1 MGKNIW
7 KELQEM
13 KEQEKKRNE
22 ENKNLE
28 EDKEEL
34 IDKEKTTEVL
44 KKKSEIIY
52 KQDDN
57 NEKNNELQEN
67 EDKEEVFPVE
77 DNYSEENINSIEE
90 TGINPIKEENKEE
103 FIKEVKDI
111 VDTQNI
117 KIKENTTSIIQIK
130 VDKLIPYDA
139 NSEVF
144 GEYTEEEKEALIKS
158 IEVNGILY
166 PIIVRP
172 LKDDYFQILAG
183 HRRVEAAKKI
193 GMETVPC
200 IIKEVDDDM
209 AKLILV
215 ETNIVQ
221 KRNLSIMSLAKAYK
235 MQADVYKK
243 KNIDIRKKGEN
254 LKEEDKISNKLL
266 SNGELAYRTISRYI
280 RLNNLIPE
288 FHELVNTKKVQINVA
303 SVIASLS
310 VTVQKRIY
318 NLITEDGMKFSEK
331 QMTEIQRQEAE
342 KGKAAITTDY
352 IVEMFSKENEKKIKT
367 SISFSEEE
375 IIKYFGEEYIGN
387 TEGLKKVILDT
398 FSSESGGEG

>member
-7 KELQEM
+7 QELQDM
-13 KEQEKKRNE
+13 KEQEKKKNE

-28 EDKEEL
+28 ENKEEL
-34 IDKEKTTEVL
+34 IDKERITEIL
-44 KKKSEIIY
+44 KEKSETIY
-52 KQDDN
+52 KEDD
-57 NEKNNELQEN
+57 NNELQEN
-67 EDKEEVFPVE
+67 KDKEEVFPVE
-77 DNYSEENINSIEE
+77 DNYLEKNINSIE
-90 TGINPIKEENKEE
+90 EENKEE
-103 FIKEVKDI
+103 FIKEVKNI

-117 KIKENTTSIIQIK
+117 EIKENSDSIVK
-130 VDKLIPYDA
+130 LDVNKLIPYDV

-158 IEVNGILY
+158 IEVSGILY

-172 LKDDYFQILAG
+172 LKNGYFQILAG

-200 IIKEVDDDM
+200 IIKEVDNDM

-221 KRNLSIMSLAKAYK
+221 KRNLSIMSLARAYK
-235 MQADVYKK
+235 MQADVYKH
-243 KNIDIRKKGEN
+243 KNIDIRRKGEK
-254 LKEEDKISNKLL
+254 LKEEEKVDNKLS
-266 SNGELAYRTISRYI
+266 SNGDLAYRTIARYI
-280 RLNNLIPE
+280 KLNNLIPE
-288 FHELVNTKKVQINVA
+288 FHELVNNKKIQIKVA
-303 SVIASLS
+303 ALIASLS
-310 VTVQKRIY
+310 ITVQKRIY

-331 QMTEIQRQEAE
+331 QITEIQRQETE

-367 SISFSEEE
+367 SVSFSEEE

-387 TEGLKKVILDT
+387 TENLKKVILDT
-398 FSSESGGEG
+398 FNSKSGGEG